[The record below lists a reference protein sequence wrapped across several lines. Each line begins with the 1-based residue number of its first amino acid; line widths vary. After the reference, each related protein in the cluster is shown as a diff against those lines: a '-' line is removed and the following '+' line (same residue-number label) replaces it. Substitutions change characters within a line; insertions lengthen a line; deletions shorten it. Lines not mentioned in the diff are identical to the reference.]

1 MPTATRPQSRDKERL
16 VRQKVPHKPFQSVPC
31 RPPNDWTRSLK
42 NMELFNKKYFSSL
55 CSPEQD
61 GKVSDLVRNLVD
73 EDGEGGDQAEL
84 ERREEAGG
92 DRQPVDEVVDAVGRQ
107 VEVAQD
113 PFLPN
118 LQLVVVLLLI
128 LLGELK
134 DLLKDEEG
142 ENASQDPESHHQ
154 QSCVAAAMISESR
167 QWLWEKMEKDV
178 SQKSSHCKA

>member
-1 MPTATRPQSRDKERL
+1 
-16 VRQKVPHKPFQSVPC
+16 
-31 RPPNDWTRSLK
+31 
-42 NMELFNKKYFSSL
+42 MEFLNKKYFSSL

-134 DLLKDEEG
+134 YLLKDEEG